1 MMKTRSVLSVS
12 ALVTAA
18 AVLAGACAPP
28 RQVVVAVV
36 KPLPG
41 TDTIAVP
48 LNELGRRTYHGLE
61 GGLYEG
67 GALAPPPD
75 YHAIGLAQAIAVRPL
90 AVNGV
95 QSAAGKYVLM
105 SVGGTDASATWCS
118 KTSAPPCN
126 SWTVAGRAVSD
137 PSVNHS
143 GLVIVNGAIPGSD
156 VRIWASAADPNYN
169 RIRDTRLAP
178 LGLSE
183 NQVQAI
189 WMMVPDSAPN
199 FPLVAS
205 PADAGSQLRR
215 AGETIRALK
224 SRYPNLR
231 LLLISSP
238 ASGGFSPGGEP
249 GAYESGFVVKWVIQ
263 SQIARTR
270 GRPGNADVGDVGGAA
285 TAAPWIS
292 WGPYFWSSAGARGEF
307 DASGANFSESGQARF
322 AGLLF
327 EFFKS
332 SPYTRCWFLWAAQ
345 CG

>member
-1 MMKTRSVLSVS
+1 MIKTRRFFSVW
-12 ALVTAA
+12 ALVAAA
-18 AVLAGACAPP
+18 AVFVGACAPP
-28 RQVVVAVV
+28 GAGVVAIV

-41 TDTIAVP
+41 TDTIAIP

-67 GALAPPPD
+67 GAIIPPPD
-75 YHAIGLAQAIAVRPL
+75 YHVIGLAHAIAVRPL

-95 QSAAGKYVLM
+95 QGAAGKYVLM
-105 SVGGTDASATWCS
+105 SVGGIDASATWCS

-126 SWTVAGRAVSD
+126 SWTVTGRAMSD

-143 GLVIVNGAIPGSD
+143 ALVIVNGAIPGSD
-156 VRIWASAADPNYN
+156 VRKWSSAADSNYN

-189 WMMVPDSAPN
+189 WMMVPDSPPN

-205 PADAGSQLRR
+205 AADAGSQLRSGG
-215 AGETIRALK
+215 ATIRALK

-231 LLLISSP
+231 LLFISSS
-238 ASGGFSPGGEP
+238 ASGGFFPGGEP
-249 GAYESGFVVKWVIQ
+249 GAYESGFVVKLVIQ
-263 SQIARTR
+263 SQIARAR
-270 GRPGNADVGDVGGAA
+270 GRAGYSDVGDVGGGA
-285 TAAPWIS
+285 TAAPWVS
-292 WGPYFWSSAGARGEF
+292 WGPYLWSSVGPRGDF
-307 DASGANFSESGQARF
+307 DPSGANLSESGQARF